1 MDKNN
6 LVDRLRKLINPIV
19 TGLKYE
25 LYHLE
30 LVKEENENYLRIY
43 IDNENSPISLD
54 DCEKV
59 SREVSAMLDEK
70 DPISFPYYLEVSSP
84 GIERKL
90 YTDAHLKKYIGNMVT
105 VNIEGLLNGKKRYE
119 GELLNFNAD
128 DIYIKIEDNE
138 LVIPKNKIYDVCL
151 KVNF

>member
-6 LVDRLRKLINPIV
+6 LLNRLRKLINPIV
-19 TGLKYE
+19 SNLRYE

-70 DPISFPYYLEVSSP
+70 DPISFSYYLEVSSP

-90 YTDAHLKKYIGNMVT
+90 YTDDHLKKYIGNMVT
-105 VNIEGLLNGKKRYE
+105 VNIEGLLDGKKTYE
-119 GELLNFNAD
+119 GELLNFNTD
-128 DIYIKIEDNE
+128 DVYIKVEDNE
-138 LVIPKNKIYDVCL
+138 VAIPKNKIYDVSL